1 MEIDLT
7 KLDDLFKADL
17 SPVKEARGSKVSKD
31 KLNGLN
37 KPIEAPQGT
46 EDKPKQY
53 LMINREKEAHEKA
66 IEVYKEYQENR

>member
-7 KLDDLFKADL
+7 QLDDLFKADL

-31 KLNGLN
+31 NLNGLN
-37 KPIEAPQGT
+37 KPTEATQDIKKDIEG

-53 LMINREKEAHEKA
+53 LIPRFYGR
-66 IEVYKEYQENR
+66 VY